1 MPNAWVRATTRTFA
15 RHCTRRKPLLSH
27 AASNSPQELLAPYT
41 AGGVLDGSC
50 TRRPEVDVNDQGDKY
65 VGTVSDVSE
74 AGFEARITQDRLLLV
89 EHMRANLTAVA

>member
-1 MPNAWVRATTRTFA
+1 MRGCAPRLELSHDTVRAG
-15 RHCTRRKPLLSH
+15 KPLLSH